1 MACVREAG
9 WVCGEKI
16 ERTVCVPGRL
26 VVVFSACYQGWR
38 GERGWA
44 AIMRSFV
51 FPCSGEGGSTLGSL
65 GLGFSVYTTGWVG
78 GAGPRDPF
86 TAGGGQCL
94 SMLGIWRPGVTM
106 GSRDAGGGPRGQT
119 FHSAKDDP

>member
-86 TAGGGQCL
+86 TAGGGTVPVHAGHL
-94 SMLGIWRPGVTM
+94 EARGHDGVT
-106 GSRDAGGGPRGQT
+106 GCRWGAQRPNL
-119 FHSAKDDP
+119 P